1 MAQKYG
7 YRTLT
12 FRLSEQYENDVILIN
27 KLLSVSA
34 NERGRLI
41 KDALY
46 EKYIYNQ
53 PAAPSDAIGNNNQ
66 SPGLERTLQT
76 LLDKFSQLEKKVSVQ
91 NSIIDALQS
100 GQKSQKREKLTKA
113 ETQEPVKEEIEPEPE
128 IPMAA
133 PEDDDNMMKV
143 SAQAMAFLQSGGYM

>member
-12 FRLSEQYENDVILIN
+12 FRLSEQHENDVILIN

-53 PAAPSDAIGNNNQ
+53 PVAPSDAGNNNQ
-66 SPGLERTLQT
+66 SPEIESTLQII
-76 LLDKFSQLEKKVSVQ
+76 LNKFTQLETKVAAQ
-91 NSIIDALQS
+91 NSIIDELRSGEKLQ
-100 GQKSQKREKLTKA
+100 QKEQLTKA
-113 ETQEPVKEEIEPEPE
+113 EPQKPVKEEIEPPIE
-128 IPMAA
+128 A
-133 PEDDDNMMKV
+133 PEEDDNMMKV